1 MSFTLRPNNT
11 GASIGEEQEPAPATP
26 APATFKVTEI
36 GDTPYRKGVLRT
48 KFVPVTMK
56 ATTAIIYKREESGRQ
71 KHGNVLIEKYCA
83 EFSAG
88 DFITIDFPAN
98 KFPEVPSVGKIFV
111 GKELSAI
118 QLRAKGYLEPYF
130 EPCGSKLHGPFAKVA
145 QGGDNS

>member
-1 MSFTLRPNNT
+1 
-11 GASIGEEQEPAPATP
+11 
-26 APATFKVTEI
+26 
-36 GDTPYRKGVLRT
+36 
-48 KFVPVTMK
+48 MK
-56 ATTAIIYKREESGRQ
+56 ATTAITYKRRGPGRQ
-71 KHGNVLIEKYCA
+71 KYGNVRYEIYCA

-98 KFPEVPSVGKIFV
+98 KEVPSVGKIFV

-130 EPCGSKLHGPFAKVA
+130 ERCDSELHGPFAKVA